1 MVRLVSDAARSVTGV
16 TLPVDAGFVN
26 KRVDSWIPQSVL
38 RLAHDDRCERDELA
52 GVAGVR
58 RPV

>member
-1 MVRLVSDAARSVTGV
+1 MVWLVSDAARSVTGV

-26 KRVDSWIPQSVL
+26 KRVDRWIPQSVL
-38 RLAHDDRCERDELA
+38 RLPPDDRCERDELA

-58 RPV
+58 RPA